1 MMTPIVLF
9 DLYDTLLRE
18 RSFDFG
24 RGLDMLYET
33 GFHTVCSREELAAY
47 AAAFLPAYEARKTG
61 HTEIAFIQ
69 KDYPAYCR
77 RFGFR
82 LPLPDEEVEYA
93 VLSRMEEVEP
103 EDGVEDALGV
113 LAGRGVRMYV
123 LTNSIFLAPSQERL
137 LREHGIARFFE
148 AVFASADIGRRKPA
162 RAFFEYGIGRVLRD
176 NPGASR
182 RDLVFVGND
191 LAADIRGGLAVGLRT
206 VWYNAA
212 GRPAPPGLP
221 AAVIRSMR
229 ELPGIL

>member
-1 MMTPIVLF
+1 
-9 DLYDTLLRE
+9 
-18 RSFDFG
+18 
-24 RGLDMLYET
+24 
-33 GFHTVCSREELAAY
+33 
-47 AAAFLPAYEARKTG
+47 
-61 HTEIAFIQ
+61 
-69 KDYPAYCR
+69 
-77 RFGFR
+77 
-82 LPLPDEEVEYA
+82 
-93 VLSRMEEVEP
+93 
-103 EDGVEDALGV
+103 
-113 LAGRGVRMYV
+113 MYV

-206 VWYNAA
+206 VWYNVA
-212 GRPAPPGLP
+212 GRPAPPSLP

>member
-1 MMTPIVLF
+1 M
-9 DLYDTLLRE
+9 
-18 RSFDFG
+18 
-24 RGLDMLYET
+24 
-33 GFHTVCSREELAAY
+33 
-47 AAAFLPAYEARKTG
+47 
-61 HTEIAFIQ
+61 
-69 KDYPAYCR
+69 
-77 RFGFR
+77 
-82 LPLPDEEVEYA
+82 EYA

-206 VWYNAA
+206 VWYNVA
-212 GRPAPPGLP
+212 GRPAPPSLP